1 MAQYEDI
8 PLIDSHTHCHNQA
21 EATVLER
28 AAERLGLKAFTVC
41 GICYAGGRSTVANP
55 LALQLKIANP
65 GRVYAC
71 GGLFYKLPGRKLT
84 GGDLV
89 AQARR
94 LGELGFD
101 GVKMIQGK
109 PTAYKA
115 IGIPLNDPVYRD
127 YYAYLQAERV
137 PVVFHVAD
145 PEEFWDREKIPAHFL
160 KMGWLYDGS
169 FPAKEQ
175 LYAEIDDVLGR
186 FSRLRVVFAH
196 FYFLSADIERAGR
209 FLDAHPTVSFDITPG
224 MEMYGNFTAKA
235 DEWSDFFRRYKD
247 RIVFGTDNTCPVDDG
262 TLNWAVDKINCMRRF
277 LATKDEFVF
286 DNYEVRGLGLGCDVL
301 ERIFHLNFEALF
313 GKRPKEVDPSVA
325 VDYCGELTR
334 LADGMP
340 EKDEVVR
347 SLNEISERIRSAT
360 G

>member
-1 MAQYEDI
+1 MTPYEDI
-8 PLIDSHTHCHNQA
+8 PLIDGHTHCNSQA
-21 EATVLER
+21 EAAVLE
-28 AAERLGLKAFTVC
+28 ATAERLGLKAFTVC
-41 GICYAGGRSTVANP
+41 PICHAGGRSTIANP

-65 GRVYAC
+65 GRVFAC
-71 GGLFYKLPGRKLT
+71 GGVFYKLPGRELT
-84 GGDLV
+84 ADDLLDQV
-89 AQARR
+89 RR

-101 GVKMIQGK
+101 GVKMLHGK

-115 IGIPLNDPVYRD
+115 IGIPMNDPIYNG
-127 YYAYLQAERV
+127 YCAYLQAERV

-145 PEEFWDREKIPAHFL
+145 PEEFWDRQKIPAHFL

-186 FSRLRVVFAH
+186 FGGLRVVFAH

-209 FLDAHPTVSFDITPG
+209 FLDAHPTVSFDVTPG
-224 MEMYGNFTAKA
+224 MEMYGNFSAKA
-235 DEWSDFFRRYKD
+235 DEWSDFFRRYAD

-262 TLNWAVDKINCMRRF
+262 TLDWAVDKIDCMRRF
-277 LATKDEFVF
+277 LATDDEFVF
-286 DNYEVRGLGLGCDVL
+286 DNYQVRGLALGRDVL

-313 GKRPKEVDPSVA
+313 GESPRPVDPQAA
-325 VDYCGELTR
+325 VDYCRELAR
-334 LADGMP
+334 LAEDMP
-340 EKDEVVR
+340 EKDEVQR
-347 SLNEISERIRSAT
+347 NLNEIVERITAAA